1 MIRRAGVIVST
12 ILAAG
17 LLSAAF
23 ALPAMATPK
32 PDDPIISGDDRVIR
46 TGGPNA
52 NSCDDAGLEG
62 TIILKDDKPSGLTVT
77 IKASDIPAGYDVTG
91 IVVKGGPGFNVYP
104 PNVLTNLRAP
114 QNKGGQQPALSHWFV
129 CGVKKTTTPPTQPP
143 GNTPPGNTPP
153 GNTPPGNT
161 PPGNGGTGGTGNTP
175 AAQGSTGAELADT
188 GVSTTI
194 PLIAGGVLV
203 LLGGGLLFLLRP
215 NRRRG

>member
-12 ILAAG
+12 TLAAG

-62 TIILKDDKPSGLTVT
+62 TIILRNKEEPNEKTVT
-77 IKASDIPAGYDVTG
+77 IDPSDIPAGDEVTG

-104 PNVLTNLRAP
+104 PNVLTDLRAP
-114 QNKGGQQPALSHWFV
+114 QNKGGQQPTLSHWFV
-129 CGVKKTTTPPTQPP
+129 CGVKKTTTTPPTQPPGGTQPP
-143 GNTPPGNTPP
+143 GNTPPGA
-153 GNTPPGNT
+153 
-161 PPGNGGTGGTGNTP
+161 GGTGNTP
-175 AAQGSTGAELADT
+175 AAQGSGGAVSGAELADT
-188 GVSTTI
+188 GVSTTV
-194 PLIAGGVLV
+194 PLILGGVL
-203 LLGGGLLFLLRP
+203 LLTGAGLLFAL
-215 NRRRG
+215 RRRIDKN